1 MQMKWMGSVVRSG
14 IAAASLTLALPLLA
28 APLGTGAR
36 SAIPRDL
43 QQLIVVDYREMQNS
57 QAAMD
62 LKGRVL
68 PPELKQLEQAL
79 KQSGLNENHDVDGL
93 AFAAFRVGE
102 SPDNTRVVGIAQGNF
117 QLDDITANFKK
128 KKIKPMLLRAN
139 KIYPMG
145 TSGMLVTFLDPSTM
159 VFGTKEAIKSALD
172 ARDGMAQ
179 SMLYNNTMIDM
190 MQAVDSEPLW
200 SILDQKGTQTMMRS
214 VLGDAAQ
221 LTDYETVK
229 KQLLSSRYTMNFR
242 NGVKF
247 NLDVMTPNTFTAA
260 TMSSLL
266 NAAALYKK
274 MSGTSTE
281 KQAIDATSI
290 GSNSGTL
297 EVRFAV
303 SDSQFSALLQSPL
316 FQTVVR

>member
-1 MQMKWMGSVVRSG
+1 
-14 IAAASLTLALPLLA
+14 
-28 APLGTGAR
+28 
-36 SAIPRDL
+36 
-43 QQLIVVDYREMQNS
+43 
-57 QAAMD
+57 MD

-159 VFGTKEAIKSALD
+159 VFGTKEAVKSALD

-179 SMLYNNTMIDM
+179 SMLYNSTMLDM

-274 MSGTSTE
+274 MSGTATE

>member
-1 MQMKWMGSVVRSG
+1 
-14 IAAASLTLALPLLA
+14 
-28 APLGTGAR
+28 
-36 SAIPRDL
+36 
-43 QQLIVVDYREMQNS
+43 
-57 QAAMD
+57 
-62 LKGRVL
+62 
-68 PPELKQLEQAL
+68 
-79 KQSGLNENHDVDGL
+79 
-93 AFAAFRVGE
+93 
-102 SPDNTRVVGIAQGNF
+102 
-117 QLDDITANFKK
+117 
-128 KKIKPMLLRAN
+128 
-139 KIYPMG
+139 
-145 TSGMLVTFLDPSTM
+145 
-159 VFGTKEAIKSALD
+159 
-172 ARDGMAQ
+172 MAQ
-179 SMLYNNTMIDM
+179 SMLYNSTMLDM

>member
-1 MQMKWMGSVVRSG
+1 MNKLIWSG
-14 IAAASLTLALPLLA
+14 LAAACLATPLFA
-28 APLGTGAR
+28 APLGNGAR
-36 SAIPRDL
+36 AAIPRDL
-43 QQLIVVDYREMQNS
+43 QQLIVVDYRAMQNS

-93 AFAAFRVGE
+93 AFAAFRAGP
-102 SPDNTRVVGIAQGNF
+102 SPDSTRIVGIAQGNF
-117 QLDDITANFKK
+117 QLDEIVANFKK
-128 KKIKPMLLRAN
+128 KKVKPLLLRAN

-145 TSGMLVTFLDPSTM
+145 NSGMLVTFLDPSTL
-159 VFGTKEAIKSALD
+159 VFGTKEAVKSALD
-172 ARDGMAQ
+172 TRDGMAE
-179 SMLYNNTMIDM
+179 SMLYNTAMLDM
-190 MQAVDSEPLW
+190 MQGVDSEPLW
-200 SILDQKGTQTMMRS
+200 SILDQKGTQIMMKS
-214 VLGDAAQ
+214 VLGEAAQ
-221 LTDYETVK
+221 LADYESVK

-242 NGVKF
+242 SGVKF
-247 NLDVMTPNTFTAA
+247 NLDVITPNTFTAA

-281 KQAIDATSI
+281 KQAIEATSI
-290 GSNSGTL
+290 DSDAGTL
-297 EVRFAV
+297 QVRFSV

-316 FQTVVR
+316 FRNVVQ